1 MTESRLFL
9 CLAALVIAVREG
21 AILSPQ
27 VTIELQKLGIE
38 SSEPVPRRRPVSA
51 YVQHVFSQ
59 FEEKQDEL
67 RMYTDR
73 DPRVQF
79 YDPMSES
86 SDGMVEFDLSR
97 APVNGQVA
105 KIEIAFTGHMHR
117 LFSVQVSSPFD
128 LSTEV
133 NTSYTEQGHVAEIT
147 NLVMNQISQT
157 TLRVFVGVI
166 GTENRVRH
174 LNPILAIFLDLN
186 AAVFHLR
193 QKRLAVNTTN
203 STVTPE
209 LAESH
214 SYCRLQP
221 WTFSFSSV
229 QWYPRFII
237 QPESY
242 RANRCVGECPPTL
255 IDRGTRFNQ
264 LTR

>member
-1 MTESRLFL
+1 MR
-9 CLAALVIAVREG
+9 ALSHG
-21 AILSPQ
+21 IL
-27 VTIELQKLGIE
+27 V
-38 SSEPVPRRRPVSA
+38 
-51 YVQHVFSQ
+51 
-59 FEEKQDEL
+59 
-67 RMYTDR
+67 
-73 DPRVQF
+73 
-79 YDPMSES
+79 
-86 SDGMVEFDLSR
+86 
-97 APVNGQVA
+97 VNRFFFN
-105 KIEIAFTGHMHR
+105 I
-117 LFSVQVSSPFD
+117 S
-128 LSTEV
+128 EV

-255 IDRGTRFNQ
+255 IDRYFNITSHGTIKSFAGIRLCCVPIEYKAQSIMFFKVVIIIKRFNR
-264 LTR
+264 LTVSRCGCR